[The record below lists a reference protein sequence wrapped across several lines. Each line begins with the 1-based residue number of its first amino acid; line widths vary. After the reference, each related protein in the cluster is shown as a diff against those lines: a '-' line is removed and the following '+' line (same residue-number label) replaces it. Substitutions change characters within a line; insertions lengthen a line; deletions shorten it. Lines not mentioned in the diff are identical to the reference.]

1 MATKGLQQ
9 QVKTFS
15 GHGHDSDADCDC
27 DCDFG
32 DGVFVGRMELDLYI
46 EWKP

>member
-1 MATKGLQQ
+1 MATKGLQ

-15 GHGHDSDADCDC
+15 GHGHDGSADLDLNA
-27 DCDFG
+27 DV